1 MNGGHFI
8 TLEGGEGAGK
18 STQIKRLAQALAD
31 VGINTI
37 TTREPGGAPG
47 AEEIRNLLVNGDTKR
62 WAPMAEVLLHTA
74 ARAEHLDKTV
84 MPALKNGSWVISDR
98 FFDSTLAYQGY
109 GHGVDKEVIKNI
121 YRDAFGNFKP
131 DLTLIIDVPT
141 DIGLARAGT
150 RAATDTNPN
159 EDRYERMG
167 GTFHQR
173 IREGFLEIAKEEPD
187 RCVVI
192 NGELDEDGVFSAI
205 KNAVKSKFEIKI

>member
-1 MNGGHFI
+1 MSGGYFI

-98 FFDSTLAYQGY
+98 FSDSTLAYQGY
-109 GHGVDKEVIKNI
+109 GHGVDTEVIKNI

-141 DIGLARAGT
+141 DVGLTRAGT
-150 RAATDTNPN
+150 RAAADANPN

-205 KNAVKSKFEIKI
+205 KNAVKNKFEIKI

>member
-1 MNGGHFI
+1 VNGGHFI

-121 YRDAFGNFKP
+121 YRDAFGDFKP
-131 DLTLIIDVPT
+131 DLTLIIDVPA

>member
-1 MNGGHFI
+1 MSKGYFI

-18 STQIKRLAQALAD
+18 STQIKRLARALEN

-47 AEEIRNLLVNGDTKR
+47 AEEIRNLLVNGETKR

-84 MPALKNGSWVISDR
+84 IPALKNGSWVISDR
-98 FFDSTLAYQGY
+98 FSDSTLAYQGF
-109 GHGVDKEVIKNI
+109 GHGVDKAVIENI
-121 YRDAFGNFKP
+121 YRDAFSNFKP
-131 DLTLIIDVPT
+131 DLTLIIDISPDV
-141 DIGLARAGT
+141 GLARAGT
-150 RAATDTNPN
+150 RAAGDTNPN

-167 GTFHQR
+167 VSFHQR
-173 IREGFLEIAKEEPD
+173 IRNGFLEIAKENPE

-205 KNAVKSKFEIKI
+205 KDAVIKRFEIKI

>member
-1 MNGGHFI
+1 MSGGYFI

-31 VGINTI
+31 IGIKTI

-84 MPALKNGSWVISDR
+84 MPTLKNGSWVISDR

-109 GHGVDKEVIKNI
+109 GHGVDRNVIKNI
-121 YRDAFGNFKP
+121 YRDAFGDFKP
-131 DLTLIIDVPT
+131 DLTLIIDISPDV
-141 DIGLARAGT
+141 GLARAGT
-150 RAATDTNPN
+150 RAAEGTNPN

-173 IREGFLEIAKEEPD
+173 IREGFLEIAKEDPD
-187 RCVVI
+187 RCVII
-192 NGELDEDGVFSAI
+192 NGELDEDGVFDAI
-205 KNAVKSKFEIKI
+205 KNAVKNKFEIKI

>member
-131 DLTLIIDVPT
+131 DLTLIIDVPA

>member
-1 MNGGHFI
+1 MDKGHFI

-18 STQIKRLAQALAD
+18 STQIKRLAGALEAA
-31 VGINTI
+31 GIKTV

-84 MPALKNGSWVISDR
+84 MPALMGGAWVLSDR
-98 FFDSTLAYQGY
+98 FADSTLAYQGC
-109 GHGVDKEVIKNI
+109 GHGVDKKIIENI
-121 YRDAFGNFKP
+121 YRDAFADFKP
-131 DLTLIIDVPT
+131 DLTFIIDVSP
-141 DIGLARAGT
+141 DVGLARAGA
-150 RAATDTNPN
+150 RIAGNSGKD

-167 GTFHQR
+167 APFHQR
-173 IREGFLEIAKEEPD
+173 IRDGFLEIAKANPD

-192 NGELDEDGVFSAI
+192 DGALDEDGVFSAI
-205 KNAVKSKFEIKI
+205 KKAVINRFEIKI